1 MKKTLYTFPSP
12 TAMAASPMSPPFLVL
27 AFFDIEKS
35 CPNTFNNRRICME
48 LLTAANSLTIL
59 RQQINLIK

>member
-1 MKKTLYTFPSP
+1 MKKTMYTFPSP

-35 CPNTFNNRRICME
+35 DPNTFNNRRICME

-59 RQQINLIK
+59 ETTN